1 MGTLFNFL
9 VVMVEALFLTIP
21 TTYIKK
27 FDFKKSVILYI
38 WSLGLLVLTDLTM
51 NGIIYKYLS
60 YVFIFYLYIMIL
72 DKKSQFY
79 DIFIMPFLMA
89 IKLITEFCI
98 VMLLYE
104 RLDMSVITIIF
115 EAVNI
120 LTVIG
125 LRGPICKF
133 CNFIKDKWKSEHTF
147 YTRYTILVSVI
158 FLFIFIIYNLVKIK
172 EMM

>member
-1 MGTLFNFL
+1 MEVIFNFAI
-9 VVMVEALFLTIP
+9 VMIEALFLTIP

-27 FDFKKSVILYI
+27 FNLKKSIILYFL
-38 WSLGLLVLTDLTM
+38 SLALLVITDITM
-51 NGIIYKYLS
+51 NRMIYKYLS
-60 YVFIFYLYIMIL
+60 YIFVFYFYIIKL
-72 DKKSQFY
+72 DKESQFY

-89 IKLITEFCI
+89 IKLVTEFII
-98 VMLLYE
+98 VMLLYNK
-104 RLDMSVITIIF
+104 LDMNIITIIF

-133 CNFIKDKWKSEHTF
+133 CNFIKDKWKSKHTF
-147 YTRYTILVSVI
+147 YTRYSILVSTI